1 MKRKRLL
8 FTLLEVLIALGL
20 TLLILSSLMAAY
32 LNIEKSAAWWRKE
45 ENALF
50 AERFFSHR
58 LLEVFT
64 HLEEIDQNK
73 LFFFTTDSSNGIQL
87 PGTTSLTFSYDNE
100 ASLDTSLSG
109 SVLGRLFVDNEGNLT
124 LLTWPEREKWK
135 DLGIPSLHREVLM
148 KDIKGLQF
156 SFFILPNLKDENP
169 SNAAWQTGGFSKDQ
183 KELPGAIKL
192 TITTLDEVEKKE
204 KEKTYYFPIPQT
216 LSVVTER
223 T

>member
-1 MKRKRLL
+1 MKRNRLY

-32 LNIEKSAAWWRKE
+32 LNIEKSAAWWQKE

-58 LLEVFT
+58 LLEVFS

-73 LFFFTTDSSNGIQL
+73 TFFFTTQAGNGLQL
-87 PGTTSLTFSYDNE
+87 PETMSLVFSYDNE

-124 LLTWPEREKWK
+124 LLTWPERESWK
-135 DLGIPSLHREVLM
+135 DLALPPFHREVLM
-148 KDIKGLQF
+148 KKVKGLQF
-156 SFFILPNLKDENP
+156 SFFILSNEQEANP
-169 SNAAWQTGGFSKDQ
+169 INAAWTKGGFSKDQ

-192 TITTLDEVEKKE
+192 IITSDEGIEKA
-204 KEKTYYFPIPQT
+204 YYFPVPQT
-216 LSVVTER
+216 LSVITEKA
-223 T
+223 